1 MPLDDI
7 IFQSPLKRKALK
19 ATPTICRFCETKFID
34 KYYKGE
40 TKHTVRCTRCNRV
53 NAELD
58 ASEYT
63 QKIWEQGFRHDIGT
77 YGSLGGI
84 HRTKGKFRDMIKDAF
99 KLQTEEEVDKKLK
112 EFEYNVRMEQYRIQ
126 LEEERKK
133 RMIQMKKDKAKIR
146 VVHKGEKEYEL

>member
-19 ATPTICRFCETKFID
+19 ATPTICRFCQTKFID
-34 KYYKGE
+34 KYYEGE
-40 TKHTVRCTRCNRV
+40 TRHKVRCPRCNRI

-58 ASEYT
+58 ASEYA

-77 YGSLGGI
+77 FGSLGGI

-99 KLQTEEEVDKKLK
+99 KLETEEQVDKKLK
-112 EFEYNVRMEQYRIQ
+112 EFEYNVRMEQYRLQ

-133 RMIQMKKDKAKIR
+133 RLATIR
-146 VVHKGEKEYEL
+146 IKHKGEEERTL